1 MYLTPVPES
10 VIDHLNYR
18 FSDFNPQGNRIYSI
32 LIDEPQKTL
41 ENKVLQ
47 GRFVEKVLEC
57 SEPAVH
63 VQMNAF
69 AYVDMKLS
77 AVGQMLID
85 IMRDPNCGCDIAG
98 YRLGVYQTLFQQAFT
113 EFRFHECFAFAQQ
126 PLDQGYPPKWA
137 ILNAFVDRVRELAA
151 DPQCQKDLKIRQKML
166 RQQTNQVDGVLKKM
180 GQSEPLCGMLF
191 KLEQK
196 WRGNFKRFLD
206 HLQDHRTLFPLLG
219 FAWWKQPGL
228 EGWDTLQILVMH
240 RCCLLGR
247 DQEWLNSLSQ
257 EAVSLDAKITQGH
270 YRLSV
275 DQIRAFLKVSE
286 RSEAIIT
293 PRLSDRDV
301 STFGCFEGG
310 EL

>member
-1 MYLTPVPES
+1 MYPTPVPES
-10 VIDHLNYR
+10 VIDHLIDR
-18 FSDFNPQGNRIYSI
+18 FSYSDSLGHRIYST
-32 LIDEPQKTL
+32 LIGNYPQFL
-41 ENKVLQ
+41 ENKLQQ
-47 GRFVEKVLEC
+47 GRFVEKVLKC
-57 SEPAVH
+57 TEPAFYVR
-63 VQMNAF
+63 MNAF
-69 AYVDMKLS
+69 DYVAMRPTT
-77 AVGQMLID
+77 VGQMLTEILSY
-85 IMRDPNCGCDIAG
+85 PYCGRDIAG
-98 YRLGVYQTLFQQAFT
+98 YRLGVYQAVFLRAFT
-113 EFRFHECFAFAQQ
+113 EFRFHECLSFTQQ

-151 DPQCQKDLKIRQKML
+151 DPQCQKDFKTRQKML
-166 RQQTNQVDGVLKKM
+166 RQQVNQVEGVLKKM

-196 WRGNFKRFLD
+196 QGGNFKRFLD
-206 HLQDHRTLFPLLG
+206 HLQEHRTLFPLLG

-228 EGWDTLQILVMH
+228 DGLDCLQVLVMH
-240 RCCLLGR
+240 RYYPLGR

-301 STFGCFEGG
+301 STFGCFEGV